1 LNLQIYSP
9 NPKRLWNESLIQIT
23 VRSPRNHLQI
33 THKSPLVHCHR
44 KPINAHSAR
53 FMAGFGL
60 GREISNSKTRR
71 TTMKNL
77 KYNLLALAVL
87 ALAITPSFGG
97 TAPITDLYSTG
108 QFNNNFDQGD
118 AHYTILPGSPSGQT
132 TAYTVDPYNI
142 LCCWA
147 TPPAGTWWINP
158 YHAEPGGQ
166 PNGNAA
172 AGLYIYQTTFTLAP
186 GWTNASLSG
195 QWAVDNSATMLLN
208 GNLVATTG
216 IGPLTPFT
224 ATNQSWFQ
232 TGTNTLTF
240 DVTNNGCQEG
250 CGFNPTGLLV
260 QISGTVSPTPEPS
273 SLLLMGS
280 GLLGL
285 AAVVRRKLMG

>member
-1 LNLQIYSP
+1 M
-9 NPKRLWNESLIQIT
+9 
-23 VRSPRNHLQI
+23 
-33 THKSPLVHCHR
+33 KS
-44 KPINAHSAR
+44 
-53 FMAGFGL
+53 
-60 GREISNSKTRR
+60 
-71 TTMKNL
+71 L

-97 TAPITDLYSTG
+97 NVPIADLYSTG
-108 QFNNNFDQGD
+108 QSNNNFGQVD

-158 YHAEPGGQ
+158 YPAEPGGQ
-166 PNGNAA
+166 PDGNAA
-172 AGLYIYQTTFTLAP
+172 AGLYIYQTTFTLTP

-195 QWAVDNSATMLLN
+195 EWAVDNSANMFLN
-208 GNLVATTG
+208 GNLVSTTVG
-216 IGPLTPFT
+216 GNLLTPFA

-240 DVTNNGCQEG
+240 DVTNAGCQSG

-260 QISGTVSPTPEPS
+260 QISGTVGSTPEPS
-273 SLLLMGS
+273 SLLLLGS

-285 AAVVRRKLMG
+285 AGVARRKLKG

>member
-1 LNLQIYSP
+1 
-9 NPKRLWNESLIQIT
+9 
-23 VRSPRNHLQI
+23 
-33 THKSPLVHCHR
+33 
-44 KPINAHSAR
+44 
-53 FMAGFGL
+53 
-60 GREISNSKTRR
+60 
-71 TTMKNL
+71 MKNL

-87 ALAITPSFGG
+87 VLAITPAFAS
-97 TAPITDLYSTG
+97 TSPITDLYSTG
-108 QFNNNFDQGD
+108 QSNNNYGQID

-132 TAYTVDPYNI
+132 TAYTVDPYSI

-147 TPPAGTWWINP
+147 TPPTGTWWINP
-158 YHAEPGGQ
+158 YPAEPSGQ
-166 PNGNAA
+166 PDGNAA

-195 QWAVDNSATMLLN
+195 QWAVDNSATMFLN
-208 GNLVATTG
+208 GNLVSTTG
-216 IGPLTPFT
+216 AGPFLPFT

-240 DVTNNGCQEG
+240 DVTNNGCLDG

-260 QISGTVSPTPEPS
+260 QISGTVNSAPEPS

-285 AAVVRRKLMG
+285 AGIARRKLMG